1 MNYEYYELYNKC
13 KNIKD
18 HINKL
23 IEIKNG
29 INYFNTN
36 INRYNIQIKLLTND
50 HNKCERELEK
60 MEAPRA
66 PELFREAK
74 N

>member
-60 MEAPRA
+60 LEASRP
-66 PELFREAK
+66 PGS
-74 N
+74 

>member
-50 HNKCERELEK
+50 HNKFERELE
-60 MEAPRA
+60 ALGGPRTISGS
-66 PELFREAK
+66 
-74 N
+74 